1 MTTNI
6 PTSDAVPLVDAVLSH
21 SAQFTDIAAVL
32 VLGIAVA
39 FLAYLFQPLLK
50 GMLRAAWMF
59 VKARLQAA
67 GQPDD
72 AATLNRL
79 ARSADGLEPNLA
91 AELRAMAAR
100 G

>member
-72 AATLNRL
+72 AATQNR
-79 ARSADGLEPNLA
+79 RY
-91 AELRAMAAR
+91 AR
-100 G
+100 GAFFYAAATISRGRAAGP